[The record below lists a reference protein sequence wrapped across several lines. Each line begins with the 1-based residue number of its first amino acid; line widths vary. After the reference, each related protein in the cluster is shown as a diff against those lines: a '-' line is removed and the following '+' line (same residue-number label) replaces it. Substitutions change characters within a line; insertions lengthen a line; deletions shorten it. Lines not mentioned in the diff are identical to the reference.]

1 MSARR
6 VIGLVRRIVEE
17 VRRDR
22 PSLGLL
28 FVAPI
33 LITGLVAFILRGS
46 GAPTVNAVIV
56 NEAGAVAAA
65 GADAVS
71 AQLRGRGASVTT
83 APDEAAARSAVDDG
97 SASVALVI
105 PVFPTGSATGGGAP
119 TVRVITRGLDPAADG
134 AQVGVVTRAL
144 VAAAGQAFGATAPQI
159 EHVTLY
165 GSTSSD
171 PLTPYAPAI
180 VGFFAYFFVYILTG
194 VSFLRERTGGTLER
208 LLATPVARGEIV
220 AGYTLGFGLFATAQ
234 VALLLVWAFASVH
247 VGPIGPV
254 PAFSLGLGIPLAG
267 SPAYAFAVVLLLA
280 LGAVSLGIFLSTFAR
295 SELQIIQF
303 IPLVLAP
310 QFLLSGVLFPTSSLP
325 EILRPLAAIMPLTYA
340 VDGLRQVFV
349 RGADLGV
356 GALQLDLG
364 VLALVALFFAA
375 IASLTIRRDVV

>member
-56 NEAGAVAAA
+56 NQAGAAAA
-65 GADAVS
+65 PGLEAVS
-71 AQLRGRGASVTT
+71 AQLRGQGASVTT
-83 APDEAAARSAVDDG
+83 AADEAAARGAVDGG

-105 PVFPTGSATGGGAP
+105 PVFPTGANAGGGAP
-119 TVRVITRGLDPAADG
+119 AVRVITRGLDPAADG

-144 VAAAGQAFGATAPQI
+144 VAAAGQAFGATAPQV

-220 AGYTLGFGLFATAQ
+220 AGYTLGFGLFATVQ
-234 VALLLVWAFASVH
+234 VALLLVWAFASVRL
-247 VGPIGPV
+247 GPLGPV

-349 RGADLGV
+349 RGADLAV